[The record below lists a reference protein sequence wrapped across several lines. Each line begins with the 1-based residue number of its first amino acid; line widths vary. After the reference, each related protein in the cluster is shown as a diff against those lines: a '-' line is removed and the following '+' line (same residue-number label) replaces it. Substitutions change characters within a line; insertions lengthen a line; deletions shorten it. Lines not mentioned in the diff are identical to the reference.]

1 MFPPPQIENWHSAF
15 AKNVLNCVQISPCAS
30 CFEFGQK
37 KSGECDLNPINCP
50 NTGGNLWE
58 PITKQFLTG
67 LPVKHL
73 RPRST
78 SVLFSL
84 KILSSEC
91 QIFVKKKSSYM
102 AKGNI
107 NFVRQYL
114 SFYFLNRIMKT
125 FIEIKSEMAM
135 TRNPQKRHWWEIRAV
150 WFCWQLFVWSAKCN
164 QKQELWPKNIKRT
177 SLETSSER
185 FRRNLEA
192 TLLVVHCCT
201 PSLLIGWSIQR
212 SSSWATNYTSYK
224 LCPMTDQQCW
234 Y

>member
-91 QIFVKKKSSYM
+91 QIFVKKSHLTWQKATSTLS
-102 AKGNI
+102 GNI
-107 NFVRQYL
+107 FH
-114 SFYFLNRIMKT
+114 F
-125 FIEIKSEMAM
+125 
-135 TRNPQKRHWWEIRAV
+135 
-150 WFCWQLFVWSAKCN
+150 
-164 QKQELWPKNIKRT
+164 
-177 SLETSSER
+177 TSSIGSWKHSLKS
-185 FRRNLEA
+185 NLKWPWQEIHKRDIDEKSA
-192 TLLVVHCCT
+192 QFGFVGNC
-201 PSLLIGWSIQR
+201 
-212 SSSWATNYTSYK
+212 
-224 LCPMTDQQCW
+224 LCDQQSVIKNRNCDQKISSGRH
-234 Y
+234 